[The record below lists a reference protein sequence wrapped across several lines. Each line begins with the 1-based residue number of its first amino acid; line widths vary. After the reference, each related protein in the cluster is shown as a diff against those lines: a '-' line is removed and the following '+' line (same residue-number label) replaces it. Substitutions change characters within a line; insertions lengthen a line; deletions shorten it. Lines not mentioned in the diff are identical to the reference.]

1 MVFCKTSSDLRL
13 ISIQPNSNQTEE
25 ITMSKDYRKSDYG
38 INKYSE
44 GIVYRYA
51 DGHSITIT
59 FEMIAAGN
67 PTFTQDDFDKIKAF
81 SDDFYHR
88 EAKAECNQ
96 SYYVKSSLDENI
108 NSDWLSTISLEVE
121 LFEKWDKHLYMAKAY
136 EAINSILTP
145 TQRKRLLLH
154 INGLTTRQ
162 IAEIE
167 SINGRA

>member
-1 MVFCKTSSDLRL
+1 
-13 ISIQPNSNQTEE
+13 
-25 ITMSKDYRKSDYG
+25 MSKDYRKSDYG

-59 FEMIAAGN
+59 FEMIAAVN

-81 SDDFYHR
+81 SDDFYRR

-108 NSDWLSTISLEVE
+108 NSDWLSTISLEAE

-145 TQRKRLLLH
+145 IQRKRLLLH
-154 INGLTTRQ
+154 IKGLTTRQ
-162 IAEIE
+162 IADAEGNTQTAVWK
-167 SINGRA
+167 SITAATAKIKKYLSKFSK

>member
-1 MVFCKTSSDLRL
+1 
-13 ISIQPNSNQTEE
+13 
-25 ITMSKDYRKSDYG
+25 MSKDYRKSDYG

-59 FEMIAAGN
+59 FEMIAAVN

-96 SYYVKSSLDENI
+96 SCSITAYGYISIDKPVFDTPRLPMRAESLKG
-108 NSDWLSTISLEVE
+108 W
-121 LFEKWDKHLYMAKAY
+121 
-136 EAINSILTP
+136 
-145 TQRKRLLLH
+145 LLLLFSQREL
-154 INGLTTRQ
+154 LT
-162 IAEIE
+162 E
-167 SINGRA
+167 

>member
-1 MVFCKTSSDLRL
+1 
-13 ISIQPNSNQTEE
+13 
-25 ITMSKDYRKSDYG
+25 MSKDYRKSDYG

-51 DGHSITIT
+51 DGSSLTIT

-67 PTFTQDDFDKIKAF
+67 PAFTQDDFDKIKAF

-96 SYYVKSSLDENI
+96 SYYVKSSLNENG
-108 NSDWLSTISLEVE
+108 DWLATQPLEAE

-145 TQRKRLLLH
+145 IQRKRLLLH

-167 SINGRA
+167 GNTQTAIWKSITAATAKIKKYLRNFSK